1 MTSEE
6 FQLKMGCIIKQGG
19 MSWNPLQKA
28 QPETIGMKRLPL
40 TPHLSLLTSLPEA
53 TQFPIPAFSLHI
65 SFFSPLQISVSAD
78 SLAHLEKVPGLISIG
93 PDLVT

>member
-1 MTSEE
+1 
-6 FQLKMGCIIKQGG
+6 

-28 QPETIGMKRLPL
+28 QPETKGMNRLLL

-53 TQFPIPAFSLHI
+53 TQSPIPAFSLHI

-78 SLAHLEKVPGLISIG
+78 SLAHLEKVPGQIITG
-93 PDLVT
+93 PELVT